1 MNIQR
6 FFIKAFSGIELLVAL
21 VIIAVIFL
29 LAYPA
34 LKKVQSTYKMSQN
47 IANLKQIGLPIWR
60 TVMTISVRPRK
71 ENDMR
76 QKCEVLALDL
86 KITGACHHVSFLI
99 KTTPAG
105 GLMQKEYRII

>member
-34 LKKVQSTYKMSQN
+34 LNKVQSP
-47 IANLKQIGLPIWR
+47 ALQILPVWWEKFPCSCTGICLIWR
-60 TVMTISVRPRK
+60 K
-71 ENDMR
+71 
-76 QKCEVLALDL
+76 
-86 KITGACHHVSFLI
+86 
-99 KTTPAG
+99 
-105 GLMQKEYRII
+105 